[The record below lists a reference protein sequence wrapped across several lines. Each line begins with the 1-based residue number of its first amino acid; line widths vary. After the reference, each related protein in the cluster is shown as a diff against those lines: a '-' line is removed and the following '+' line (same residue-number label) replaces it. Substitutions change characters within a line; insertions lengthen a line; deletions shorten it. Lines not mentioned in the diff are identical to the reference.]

1 MIKENQ
7 KLLNY
12 INIISDGLIIYI
24 SLPLA
29 FYFRFYV
36 LTGGMITVPLVSY
49 MRLGFLLTA
58 VQLFTYAAFGMYR
71 SFRHK
76 LMKKELSQLLWA
88 SILDLLLLLS
98 GLFLFHEAHYSRWTL
113 ALFFALSFS
122 FLGLKRIVL
131 RLTLR
136 YFRQKGYNQK
146 HVLILGG
153 GKTALAYRRAIE
165 TDKALGYSCAGYVAD
180 SPAPGWMDVSYC
192 GKFEEL
198 EGILLQTRPDEV
210 VSAID
215 LEDYGRMP
223 GIIAACE
230 KDGTKLSILP
240 FYAKYIPARPQFD
253 EVGGLP
259 LLNLRRIP
267 LDNLVNAFCKRA
279 LDIIGSAFGL
289 VVLSPV
295 LLVCAI
301 GVKLSSPGP
310 VIFRQMRVGR
320 NKKRFYMYKFRS
332 MRVNGEQDSAWSR
345 RADGRRTHFG
355 SFLRKCSLDELPQLW
370 NVLKGEMSLVGPR
383 PELPHFVEQFREEV
397 PLYMVKH
404 QVRPGIT
411 GWAQVNNL
419 RGDTSILK
427 RIEYDVYYI
436 EHWSF
441 GFDIKILL
449 MTVFR
454 GKFLNDEV
462 ITESKTPGHA
472 RLHDGEH

>member
-12 INIISDGLIIYI
+12 INIISDGLIIYL

-36 LTGGMITVPLVSY
+36 LPGGLIAVPLVSY
-49 MRLGFLLTA
+49 LRLGVLLTA
-58 VQLFTYAAFGMYR
+58 VQLFTYATFGLYR
-71 SFRHK
+71 SFRHT
-76 LMKKELSQLLWA
+76 LLKKEMSLLFKA
-88 SILDLLLLLS
+88 STLDLLLLFS
-98 GLFLFHEAHYSRWTL
+98 GLFLFHGMHYSRWTL

-122 FLGLKRIVL
+122 LLGLKRVAL

-146 HVLILGG
+146 HVLILGY
-153 GKTALAYRRAIE
+153 GKTALAYRNAIE
-165 TDKALGYSCAGYVAD
+165 ADKALGYHCAGYVAD
-180 SPAPGWMDVSYC
+180 CPAVGWRDVPYC
-192 GKFEEL
+192 GRFEDL
-198 EGILLQTRPDEV
+198 EDILREIRPDEV
-210 VSAID
+210 VSAIE
-215 LEDYGRMP
+215 LEDYRRMP

-240 FYAKYIPARPQFD
+240 FFAEYVPAKPQFD

-279 LDIIGSAFGL
+279 MDVIGSACAL
-289 VVLSPV
+289 VILSPV
-295 LLVCAI
+295 LLICAI

-320 NKKRFYMYKFRS
+320 NKKHFYMYKFRS
-332 MRVNGEQDSAWSR
+332 MRVNVEQDSAWSR
-345 RADGRRTHFG
+345 RTDGRRTRFG

-383 PELPHFVEQFREEV
+383 PELPCFVEQFREEV

-411 GWAQVNNL
+411 GWAQVNGL

-427 RIEYDVYYI
+427 RVEYDVYYI
-436 EHWSF
+436 EHWSL

-449 MTVFR
+449 TTVFR
-454 GKFLNDEV
+454 GKFLNNEV
-462 ITESKTPGHA
+462 LAGSRVSGTGK
-472 RLHDGEH
+472 RL